1 MAPRVIRVTQAHL
14 AYKDQQD
21 RLDLQAE
28 TVKKAIVALL
38 VRQDRPEF
46 LEYLD
51 SKATRERLVGKVLK
65 VIRDFRADQVRLG
78 CRVLMACRD

>member
-38 VRQDRPEF
+38 ARQDRPEF

-51 SKATRERLVGKVLK
+51 SKATRERLAGKVPK
-65 VIRDFRADQVRLG
+65 VIRDYQADQVPLG
-78 CRVLMACRD
+78 YRVLMACRD